1 MGAEAGMDFTLS
13 KEQRDIQK
21 AAREFALGEFLPE
34 KAQEFDRNETFD
46 LSIWRKACELGF
58 VGVFIDEKY
67 GGAGLGFFEHCLITE
82 EFWAVDAGMGNAV
95 ITATFGSELLTLF
108 GTEEQKQKYLPPL
121 VQGQA
126 IMGCAITE
134 PDAGS
139 DVTGAIT
146 SAVKD
151 KDEWVINGSK
161 MFITNGTLAKYM
173 NVFCLTDPDNPDRH
187 QRHSFFVVETDR
199 KGFQA
204 NKLHGKL
211 GIRANDTA
219 EVSFSNVRVPA
230 SNLVG
235 QLGYGFRH
243 LMAFFN
249 LTRLHICAMAVGIA
263 RAALEEAGNHIKK
276 RQQFGVPLA
285 SFQGLQFKIAEMATM
300 IRAARNLY
308 YEAAWLT
315 DQGKMD
321 HAVTAMAKWFC
332 GQVAV
337 KCADE
342 ALQMHG
348 GYGYIDEY
356 KVQRI
361 YRDAKIVEIYEGT
374 KEIEKII
381 VAKNILRI

>member
-1 MGAEAGMDFTLS
+1 MDFTLT
-13 KEQRDIQK
+13 KEQRDIQR

-34 KAQEFDRNETFD
+34 RAQEFDRNETFD
-46 LSIWRKACELGF
+46 LNIWRKACELGF

-67 GGAGLGFFEHCLITE
+67 GGAGLGYFEHCLITE

-95 ITATFGSELLTLF
+95 ITTTFGSELLRLF

-121 VQGQA
+121 VGGEA

-146 SAVKD
+146 TAMRD
-151 KDEWVINGSK
+151 GNDWVINGSK
-161 MFITNGTLAKYM
+161 IFITNGTLAKYL

-187 QRHSFFVVETDR
+187 QRHSFFIVETDR
-199 KGFQA
+199 KGYQA

-219 EVSFSNVRVPA
+219 EVSFSNVRIPD
-230 SNLVG
+230 SNLIG
-235 QLGYGFRH
+235 RLGNGFRE

-263 RAALEEAGNHIKK
+263 RAALEESINHTKK
-276 RQQFGVPLA
+276 RHQFGAPLA
-285 SFQGLQFKIAEMATM
+285 SFQAIQFKIAEMATM
-300 IRAARNLY
+300 IRAAKNLY

-315 DQGKMD
+315 DHGKMD
-321 HAVTAMAKWFC
+321 HAVTAMAKWFS

-337 KCADE
+337 KCSDE
-342 ALQMHG
+342 ALQVHG

-374 KEIEKII
+374 KEIEKVI
-381 VAKNILRI
+381 VAKNLLRL

>member
-1 MGAEAGMDFTLS
+1 MDFTLS

-67 GGAGLGFFEHCLITE
+67 EGAGLGFFEHCLITE

-95 ITATFGSELLTLF
+95 ITATFGSELLNLF

-121 VQGQA
+121 VKGEA

-146 SAVKD
+146 SAVRD

-161 MFITNGTLAKYM
+161 MFITNGTIAKYM

-187 QRHSFFVVETDR
+187 QRHSFFIVETDR

-219 EVSFSNVRVPA
+219 EVSFSNVRIPA

-235 QLGYGFRH
+235 RLGYGFRH

-263 RAALEEAGNHIKK
+263 RAALEEASNHIKK
-276 RQQFGVPLA
+276 RRQFGVPLS

-321 HAVTAMAKWFC
+321 HAVTAMAKWFS
-332 GQVAV
+332 GQIAV

-374 KEIEKII
+374 KEIEKTI

>member
-1 MGAEAGMDFTLS
+1 MDFTLS

-21 AAREFALGEFLPE
+21 AAREFAVGEFLPE
-34 KAQEFDRNETFD
+34 KAKEFDRNETFD

-67 GGAGLGFFEHCLITE
+67 EGAGLGFFEHCLITE

-95 ITATFGSELLTLF
+95 ITATFGSELLNLF

-121 VQGQA
+121 VRGEA

-146 SAVKD
+146 SAVRD

-161 MFITNGTLAKYM
+161 MFITNGTIAKYM

-187 QRHSFFVVETDR
+187 QRHSFFIVETDR

-219 EVSFSNVRVPA
+219 EVSFSNVRIPA

-249 LTRLHICAMAVGIA
+249 LTRLHICAMAVGIS
-263 RAALEEAGNHIKK
+263 RAALEEASNHIKK
-276 RQQFGVPLA
+276 RRQFGVPLA

-321 HAVTAMAKWFC
+321 HAVTAMAKWFS

-374 KEIEKII
+374 KEIEKTI

>member
-1 MGAEAGMDFTLS
+1 MDFTLS

-34 KAQEFDRNETFD
+34 KAREFDRNETFD
-46 LSIWRKACELGF
+46 LNIWRKACELGF

-82 EFWAVDAGMGNAV
+82 EFWAVDAGMGNAI
-95 ITATFGSELLTLF
+95 ITATFGSELLRLF

-121 VQGQA
+121 VSGEA

-146 SAVKD
+146 SAVRD
-151 KDEWVINGSK
+151 GNEWVINGSK
-161 MFITNGTLAKYM
+161 MFITNGTLAKFL

-187 QRHSFFVVETDR
+187 QRHSFFIVETDK
-199 KGFQA
+199 KGYQA

-219 EVSFSNVRVPA
+219 EVFFSDVRIPA
-230 SNLVG
+230 SNLIG
-235 QLGYGFRH
+235 KQGNGFRE

-263 RAALEEAGNHIKK
+263 RAALEEASNHIKK
-276 RQQFGVPLA
+276 RHQFGVPLA
-285 SFQGLQFKIAEMATM
+285 SFQAIQFKIAEMATT
-300 IRAARNLY
+300 IRAAKNLY

-315 DQGKMD
+315 DHGKMD
-321 HAVTAMAKWFC
+321 HAVTAMAKWFS

-337 KCADE
+337 RCADE

-374 KEIEKII
+374 KEIEKVI
-381 VAKNILRI
+381 VAKNILRL